1 LGVFLIF
8 GTPFELNLDHQNRR
22 LMKPLKLF
30 FGMLVMVPLFTSC
43 VFEEDPVIERGII
56 LENALSDYDLW
67 YVDIH
72 STTGTGEIPFLSRAF
87 TISFVNN
94 TLYAN
99 NNIVDIGYTG
109 NGFGIPVGSYTTFD
123 GLLRANHAI
132 DGYQDFEVFQLSA
145 NQIRLYNYRENVS
158 YYLMGYQSN
167 NFDYDQLFYD
177 NIEYFLQEYIAWEK
191 TTTMGGISN
200 PFDAENYLQFT
211 PENNT
216 TFYSSQDP
224 FGTNIGILNW
234 NYVGGYEIFDVIDSE
249 DLKILTLHYDGGDI
263 EEFELSV
270 LNDETIRLYQF
281 NTATTYEF
289 SGCGFV
295 QYLKS
300 DIKKPAVRN
309 SNRKRMKVKRR
320 TKRKRNLK

>member
-1 LGVFLIF
+1 
-8 GTPFELNLDHQNRR
+8 
-22 LMKPLKLF
+22 
-30 FGMLVMVPLFTSC
+30 
-43 VFEEDPVIERGII
+43 
-56 LENALSDYDLW
+56 
-67 YVDIH
+67 
-72 STTGTGEIPFLSRAF
+72 
-87 TISFVNN
+87 
-94 TLYAN
+94 LYAN

-289 SGCGFV
+289 SGRGFV

-309 SNRKRMKVKRR
+309 SNRKRIKVKRR